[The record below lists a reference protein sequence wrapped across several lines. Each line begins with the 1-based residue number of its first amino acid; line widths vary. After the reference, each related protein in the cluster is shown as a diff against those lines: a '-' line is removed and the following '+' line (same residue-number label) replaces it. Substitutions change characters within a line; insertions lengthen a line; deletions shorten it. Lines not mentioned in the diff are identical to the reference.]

1 MESDDLMGAT
11 MQPHHDSPQRR
22 SGPSPGQLGGR
33 ALARQKLIA
42 MHRRARRIRRLV
54 AGLAAATFTAAFLA
68 VYVQLASGHDPA
80 LSATKRNSTSATRQS
95 GTSARESSGSSA
107 SGGESS
113 SSSSASGGES
123 APSSSSGS
131 GESSSGPSAVTTAQ
145 S

>member
-11 MQPHHDSPQRR
+11 MQAHHNLPPRR
-22 SGPSPGQLGGR
+22 SSGPGPAQLGGR

-42 MHRRARRIRRLV
+42 MRRRARRIRRLV

-80 LSATKRNSTSATRQS
+80 LSAAAKRSSTSTTQRTR
-95 GTSARESSGSSA
+95 
-107 SGGESS
+107 GESS
-113 SSSSASGGES
+113 SSSSSGGES
-123 APSSSSGS
+123 SASSPSGS

>member
-11 MQPHHDSPQRR
+11 MQAHHNVPPRR
-22 SGPSPGQLGGR
+22 SSGPGPGQLGGR

-42 MHRRARRIRRLV
+42 MRRRARRIRRLV

-80 LSATKRNSTSATRQS
+80 LSAAAKRSSTSATQQTR
-95 GTSARESSGSSA
+95 
-107 SGGESS
+107 GESS
-113 SSSSASGGES
+113 SSSLSSGGSSASS
-123 APSSSSGS
+123 PSGS